1 MSRIHLMKKLL
12 IAIIVFGLSLF
23 YWANSIKVIEPI
35 VYHIPSGVSVTAI
48 ANNLEKQ
55 GIIRSSFFVRVMAK
69 FFGSYSK
76 LKSGYYDVVPN
87 MSTIDLLDDFA
98 SATVATRNVTLV
110 EGKTALDYYQQLES
124 NKALKSNGSFVRTMQ
139 IAGIQPPYEGGFWP
153 NTYRFEVGDSV
164 ASIFRKSNQILRG
177 ILAIEWKK
185 RDKNLRFSSPEQ
197 ALILASLIE
206 KETAH
211 NAEKSHIAGVFVR
224 RLQRGMRLQTDPTVV
239 YALGKSYRGYLTRKD
254 LRVNSP
260 YNTYRNHGLPP
271 TPIASVGITS
281 LRAALHPTLGDSL
294 FFVAKKDGT
303 HAFARTYEK
312 HKNNIRK
319 YLK

>member
-1 MSRIHLMKKLL
+1 MKKILTIIILL
-12 IAIIVFGLSLF
+12 ALGWI
-23 YWANSIKVIEPI
+23 YWANAIKITKPI
-35 VYHIPSGVSVTAI
+35 VYHIPQGVTITSI

-55 GIIRSSFFVRVMAK
+55 GIIRSSFFVRMMSKVSS
-69 FFGSYSK
+69 SYSK
-76 LKSGYYDVVPN
+76 LKSGYYDVTPN
-87 MSTIDLLDDFA
+87 MSTMDLLDDFA

-110 EGKTALDYYQQLES
+110 EGETALDYYQQLES
-124 NKALKSNGSFVRTMQ
+124 NKALKSSGSFARTMQ
-139 IAGIQPPYEGGFWP
+139 IAGIQPPYEGIFWP
-153 NTYRFEVGDSV
+153 NTYRVEVGDSV
-164 ASIFRKSNQILRG
+164 ASVFRKSNQILRG

-185 RDKNLRFSSPEQ
+185 RDKNLRFSSPNQ

-211 NAEKSHIAGVFVR
+211 NAEKSKIAGVFMR
-224 RLQRGMRLQTDPTVV
+224 RLVLGMCLQTDPTVV
-239 YALGKSYRGYLTRKD
+239 YALGKSYRGHLTRKD

-260 YNTYRNHGLPP
+260 YNTYRNKGLPP

-294 FFVAKKDGT
+294 FFVAKKDST
-303 HAFARTYEK
+303 HAFSGTYEE
-312 HKNNIRK
+312 HKNNIKK